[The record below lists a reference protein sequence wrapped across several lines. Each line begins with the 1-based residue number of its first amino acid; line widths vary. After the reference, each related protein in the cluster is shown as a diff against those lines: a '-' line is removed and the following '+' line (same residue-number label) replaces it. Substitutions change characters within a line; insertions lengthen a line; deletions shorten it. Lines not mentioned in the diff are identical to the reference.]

1 MENMPS
7 HYYIIFGAAVKPDGS
22 PSGTLA
28 RRVRGAWQLSLRSS
42 QAKFIVTGGQG
53 EHGPT
58 EAQVMKA
65 LLLDRGVGEQQI
77 ILEENGQD
85 TLQSVLNCARI
96 LREQGDDVQAV
107 IICSSPYHNYRC
119 QMLFKMLGI
128 KCQRGEM
135 PSDRPALGLRKWL
148 YYYLREA
155 VAAPWDCLQ
164 MYFLRLVRSR

>member
-1 MENMPS
+1 MDNMPS

-28 RRVRGAWQLSLRSS
+28 RRVRGAWQLSSRSS

-58 EAQVMKA
+58 EAQVMKT
-65 LLLDRGVGEQQI
+65 LLLERGVSEQQI
-77 ILEENGQD
+77 IVEENAND
-85 TLQSVLNCARI
+85 TLQSVFNCAGI
-96 LREQGDDVQAV
+96 LRERGDDVQEV

-119 QMLFKMLGI
+119 QMLFHMLGI
-128 KCQRGEM
+128 PCQRGEM

-155 VAAPWDCLQ
+155 AAVPWDVLH
-164 MYFLRLVRSR
+164 MYFLRLVRNR